1 MEMRMDIYGF
11 RNDSVDVWISRNCN
25 ESDKKPRKN
34 IRAVTGNNDPTA
46 SVLLKKIH
54 NIIVALTRE
63 KVKKMGH

>member
-11 RNDSVDVWISRNCN
+11 RNDSVDVWISRNRN
-25 ESDKKPRKN
+25 KSSKKCRQN

-46 SVLLKKIH
+46 SVLLNKIH

-63 KVKKMGH
+63 KVNKKGH